1 MNTFIPK
8 LIGTF
13 LNLLAY
19 LNQSIASN
27 LALDLFS
34 KPLKGRLKEPHP
46 LLESSEK
53 KLLYYKN
60 LDIATYQWKG
70 SKQTVLL
77 AHGWQS
83 NSVRWKNIIIR
94 LRKLDY
100 NIVALDA
107 PAHGTSG
114 SKIFNAVLY
123 SKFIEVVCKEFK
135 PSILMG
141 HSVGGMAI
149 SYFLKNNSNYK
160 ADTLVFLGTPAGFP
174 AIFENY
180 SDLMG
185 YNKIVRA
192 GMEVIIQKRFGQ
204 PSSYFNTAQ
213 FAKEIDC
220 HCLLVH
226 DELDPVIPYSDALE
240 IQLAFKNSH
249 LFTTQG
255 LGHGLKSKKVIDKII
270 DFIPA

>member
-1 MNTFIPK
+1 MNIFIPK

-149 SYFLKNNSNYK
+149 SYFLKNNGNYK
-160 ADTLVFLGTPAGFP
+160 ADTLVFLGTPADFP
-174 AIFENY
+174 AIFKNY
-180 SDLMG
+180 SDFMG

-192 GMEVIIQKRFGQ
+192 GMEVVIKKRFGQ
-204 PSSYFNTAQ
+204 PSSYFNTAR

-220 HCLLVH
+220 NCLLVH
-226 DELDPVIPYSDALE
+226 DEFDPVIPYSDALE
-240 IQLAFKNSH
+240 IQSAFKSSH

-255 LGHGLKSKKVIDKII
+255 LGHGLKSKQVIDKII
-270 DFIPA
+270 DFIQT